1 MHEEPNPRFSVIVLN
16 WNGKHLIR
24 ECLTSLRCQSYR
36 DFEAILVDNGSKDG
50 SADYVRQEFPEVRIL
65 ELSSNLGFCGGNN
78 RGIAIARGSYIL
90 PLNNDSELEP
100 TALAELD
107 RAVRTDP
114 PDVGFWAVRMR
125 RWHQRDL
132 IDNCGIGYSIFGAGY
147 QIGAGDQDD
156 GAFEEP
162 AWIFGAP
169 GGGACY
175 RRSVLDDIGLFDED
189 FFYNNEDVDLSFRAQ
204 LAGYRCHYVPS
215 VIVYHRG
222 SVTVGPTS
230 DKTVYHI
237 QRNMEWAFLKNLPMG
252 LMWKYLPL
260 HCLHIVGWLGYWT
273 ARGKG
278 RVVLRAK
285 IDALQGWRKVREK
298 RREIQA
304 KRRASLRYIDSL
316 IRRRRVSCSE
326 RPGPRRSTR

>member
-1 MHEEPNPRFSVIVLN
+1 MCKETNPCFSVIVLN
-16 WNGKHLIR
+16 WNGRHLLQ
-24 ECLTSLRCQSYR
+24 ECLTSLRHQSYR
-36 DFEAILVDNGSKDG
+36 DFEVILVDNGSQDG
-50 SADYVRQEFPEVRIL
+50 SVDYVRQAFPEARIL
-65 ELSSNLGFCGGNN
+65 ALASNLGFCGGNN

-90 PLNNDSELEP
+90 PLNNDSELES
-100 TALAELD
+100 TALEELD

-125 RWHQRDL
+125 RWHQRNL
-132 IDNCGIGYSIFGAGY
+132 IDNCGTGYSIFGAGY
-147 QIGAGDQDD
+147 QIGAGEPDD
-156 GAFEEP
+156 GAYDEP

-175 RRSVLDDIGLFDED
+175 CRSMLDDIGMFDED

-215 VIVYHRG
+215 AIVYHRG

-237 QRNMEWAFLKNLPMG
+237 QRNMEWAFLKNMPMG

-260 HCLHIVGWLGYWT
+260 HCLYMIGWLAYWT
-273 ARGKG
+273 AKGRG
-278 RVVLRAK
+278 RVVIRAK
-285 IDALQGWRKVREK
+285 RDALLGWPKVRGK
-298 RREIQA
+298 RREIQS
-304 KRRASLRYIDSL
+304 KRRADLRYIDGL
-316 IRRRRVSCSE
+316 IHRRRKSC
-326 RPGPRRSTR
+326 PGGAAPQRSTC